1 LDFPFSADLYGSLA
15 WDGIRHSQPKGKESE
30 VMVGSRKLKDYIF
43 RPAEELYDLE
53 NDELE
58 VNNLAG
64 NKEFASI
71 LLELRTRL
79 ESWQKE
85 TLDPW
90 LYRDGVSQRFIQHHL
105 DAGMI
110 VPDRFDLDL
119 ENLRIRDD

>member
-1 LDFPFSADLYGSLA
+1 
-15 WDGIRHSQPKGKESE
+15 
-30 VMVGSRKLKDYIF
+30 MVGSRKLKDYIF

-58 VNNLAG
+58 VHNLAG
-64 NKEFASI
+64 DKEFAPV

-79 ESWQKE
+79 ELWQKE

-105 DAGMI
+105 DAGMV

-119 ENLRIRDD
+119 RNLRIREE